1 MERIYKVRF
10 RYRNKDAEY
19 TTLGYLSKDFI
30 ERKYQFKNEDAIRDY
45 ILKHKTILQNG
56 KIFILRMYFVTQYVV
71 MKEKEY
77 SKEIED

>member
-19 TTLGYLSKDFI
+19 TTLGYLLKDFI
-30 ERKYQFKNEDAIRDY
+30 ERKYQFKSEDAIHDY
-45 ILKHKTILQNG
+45 ISKHKTISQKG
-56 KIFILRMYFVTQYVV
+56 KTFILRYYDVTQYVV
-71 MKEKEY
+71 MKENSY